1 MALVPAMHHAAS
13 VTVRFAL
20 VCSSAISTNGSGLA
34 RLLSARNSTAHE
46 PQRFAHRTC
55 TDSNAY
61 PISISRVYP
70 ELMVERV
77 QCRACQRRRQ
87 RLAMLQNS
95 SPYGIRGQCESMASN
110 DEVMTGPSE
119 RDVHT
124 FQRIQ

>member
-46 PQRFAHRTC
+46 PQRFALLH
-55 TDSNAY
+55 Y
-61 PISISRVYP
+61 
-70 ELMVERV
+70 
-77 QCRACQRRRQ
+77 
-87 RLAMLQNS
+87 S
-95 SPYGIRGQCESMASN
+95 SPYGIRGLFESMASN